1 MSTTNPQSLLDT
13 PLVGLE
19 DLQRN
24 AFYVLFEGLNNALSQ
39 IEDYWKDRDTEFD
52 TVTGRTTAP
61 TTLEQFSP
69 DNFHEGHKPSLI
81 RGTPDKYPN
90 VAVFAMSASPSAES
104 AQFDHFDSWSTLV
117 LIEIMVKGDDEDL
130 VNRRIQRTTEAA
142 IVCLRKNP
150 TLGGAVTG
158 FESSPEI
165 DISDVFALKAN
176 PSNGGY
182 GDRLIWQG
190 SAVQWRVRK
199 DSITPPSGSIF
210 AQSSET
216 DYSQYIDQG

>member
-1 MSTTNPQSLLDT
+1 MSTISQTLLDT

-19 DLQRN
+19 DLQRA
-24 AFYVLFEGLNNALSQ
+24 AFYVLFEGMNDALSN
-39 IEDYWKDRDTEFD
+39 IAAYWAPRDIEFD
-52 TVTGRTTAP
+52 TATGRTTAP
-61 TTLEQFSP
+61 TVLEAILP
-69 DNFHEGHKPSLI
+69 ANFHEGHKPSLI
-81 RGTPDKYPN
+81 NGVPENYPN

-104 AQFDHFDSWSTLV
+104 DTLDQMESWSDLILV
-117 LIEIMVKGDDEDL
+117 EIMVKGTDEDV

-142 IVCLRKNP
+142 IICLRLNP

-158 FESSPEI
+158 FESSPEV
-165 DISDVFALKAN
+165 DISDVFALKSDAA
-176 PSNGGY
+176 NGGY

-210 AQSSET
+210 AQSSKT
-216 DYSQYIDQG
+216 DYSKYIDQG